1 VSTSVCVLVTQSVL
15 HPVCVTQSLCVL
27 HAHRVCV
34 SNTEWSQHVRLKTHS
49 SWQALNTEC
58 MLHQAR
64 QRPAKPQRIEAA
76 ALQINARQCP
86 KLRRTQPEL
95 GTCAVQQLDMARPA
109 PVSSPKMC
117 STCAHPY
124 NHKPTVPGSDS
135 TAQRKDSA
143 TSPDPNQTNKER
155 NAHITTPQSQH
166 QPPPHQPSQL
176 ISKRDTHKTNHR
188 ALFPPAPVYC
198 CEIFL
203 PLPRPL

>member
-1 VSTSVCVLVTQSVL
+1 MSTRHSVCVLVTQSVL

-34 SNTEWSQHVRLKTHS
+34 SNTGWSQHARLKMYS

-124 NHKPTVPGSDS
+124 NHKPTARGSDS

-143 TSPDPNQTNKER
+143 TSPDPNQTNKETHTSR
-155 NAHITTPQSQH
+155 RHKASTSRPRTSRPSLSLLKKRHPQDKS
-166 QPPPHQPSQL
+166 PG
-176 ISKRDTHKTNHR
+176 
-188 ALFPPAPVYC
+188 
-198 CEIFL
+198 
-203 PLPRPL
+203 PLSTCTCVLL

>member
-143 TSPDPNQTNKER
+143 TSPDPNQTNKQR
-155 NAHITTPQSQH
+155 
-166 QPPPHQPSQL
+166 
-176 ISKRDTHKTNHR
+176 KKCTHHDATK
-188 ALFPPAPVYC
+188 PAPAAPAPAVPAY
-198 CEIFL
+198 L
-203 PLPRPL
+203 KKRHPQDKSPGPLSTCTCVLL